1 MERDVLLKKN
11 IFGGFDK
18 RQVMAYIN
26 RLQESCDDR
35 KTRNEIDDMRSRIEI
50 LRDVLRE
57 KDKEI
62 AILTHQIDEVST
74 VDLPDSNSPGYDI
87 LKRSAAQIDEAREKA
102 DEITGMLSENIKA
115 KGDNITALFN
125 KLTNINQSLTKLSGN
140 LYGLSDKM
148 ENVPFEP
155 VTEKDVEMPETP
167 TFDFDSIVDKIH
179 REEEKLNEI
188 SAKAQMQEKAEP
200 VEEEISYDEPVEEP
214 EEHETAAEAAAP
226 EKEEKAS
233 EKRGTVTVNEDK
245 LNILFARLV
254 EMTEEINRVHS
265 SISDVSEK
273 IDRIPEE
280 KAAIKEPAYIEEPE
294 QEFEDDYFD
303 DIDDD
308 FDEAHTEDM
317 FADADEEI
325 AEEEPVQEDKSK
337 VNIEISVEED
347 FIKNIEEVIG
357 KSALSDSKK
366 DVPLI
371 SKPKTEAAPAP
382 TPAPISAPVAAPAPA
397 PVAIAA
403 TSIIDAPSADEI
415 PVREESSDEEEID
428 DIFDNFELDAPTE
441 DSVIKSAVEKF
452 KAEAADKLPAKKK
465 PAEKTAAKPAP
476 VAAPAPAPQ
485 PEKEPEAETK
495 AKTETEVKAAET
507 PVDSKKPESESTSE
521 KPKVEEEL
529 YFTLNF

>member
-200 VEEEISYDEPVEEP
+200 VEEEISYDESAEEP

-226 EKEEKAS
+226 EKEEKTS

-308 FDEAHTEDM
+308 FDESDTEDM

-325 AEEEPVQEDKSK
+325 AEEKPVQEDKSK

-371 SKPKTEAAPAP
+371 SKPKTE
-382 TPAPISAPVAAPAPA
+382 AAPAPA

-465 PAEKTAAKPAP
+465 SAEKTAAKPTP

-485 PEKEPEAETK
+485 PEKEPEA
-495 AKTETEVKAAET
+495 EVKAAET
-507 PVDSKKPESESTSE
+507 PVDSKKPESESTGE